1 MAGVSQLTAM
11 FWGRSSSPGGRKN
24 MEDFTEVSTMYTSK
38 GLGFLAVYDGHGGSD
53 AAKFA
58 KDNLWAS
65 IKTRDGFESED
76 TFEVALA
83 IRAGFLYTHEEMW
96 KVRDLWK
103 KTKYGEPSI
112 AGTTVAC
119 AIIESYRVFIANVG
133 DSTVVLGKSN
143 LNDREPKILAEI
155 ITRDHSPTLT
165 YCSLLKGLW
174 YVVPSDHHHPIII
187 LSCNNS

>member
-1 MAGVSQLTAM
+1 
-11 FWGRSSSPGGRKN
+11 

-96 KVRDLWK
+96 KVR
-103 KTKYGEPSI
+103 GESRKL
-112 AGTTVAC
+112 ASALHKLDQKLTV
-119 AIIESYRVFIANVG
+119 
-133 DSTVVLGKSN
+133 LSN
-143 LNDREPKILAEI
+143 
-155 ITRDHSPTLT
+155 
-165 YCSLLKGLW
+165 
-174 YVVPSDHHHPIII
+174 
-187 LSCNNS
+187 

>member
-1 MAGVSQLTAM
+1 MKTCVHPCGHAHTYIITMQLQC
-11 FWGRSSSPGGRKN
+11 
-24 MEDFTEVSTMYTSK
+24 
-38 GLGFLAVYDGHGGSD
+38 GFC
-53 AAKFA
+53 
-58 KDNLWAS
+58 W
-65 IKTRDGFESED
+65 T
-76 TFEVALA
+76 
-83 IRAGFLYTHEEMW
+83 
-96 KVRDLWK
+96 DLWK